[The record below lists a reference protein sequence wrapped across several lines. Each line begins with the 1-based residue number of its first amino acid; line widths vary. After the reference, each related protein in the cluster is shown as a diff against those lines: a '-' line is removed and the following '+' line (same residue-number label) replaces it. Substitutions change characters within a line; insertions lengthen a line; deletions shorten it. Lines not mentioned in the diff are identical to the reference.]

1 MLFVILGILL
11 LAARFAGLGLV
22 AEWSWWTFALPFV
35 AAALW
40 WAFSDATGATQRR
53 AMRKMEERKEERR
66 QRAMDQLGLRVP
78 PAGGARAG
86 QAASAPPVAAPLPKM
101 TVRKDPRL

>member
-1 MLFVILGILL
+1 MVFVILGILL
-11 LAARFAGLGLV
+11 LAARLAGLGLV
-22 AEWSWWTFALPFV
+22 AEWSWWVFALPFG

-40 WAFSDATGATQRR
+40 WAISDATGATQRR

-78 PAGGARAG
+78 PGGVGKSGAGSPG
-86 QAASAPPVAAPLPKM
+86 L
-101 TVRKDPRL
+101 PRLPGRKEPPL